1 MKLPPL
7 SHLLLPLA
15 LASAALVSACQGC
28 RPGATLPAEGP
39 APKNETPTVR
49 LYFLSSVAGALE
61 PCGCSK
67 NQLGGVDHL
76 GSFLRTHEAEAP
88 HSLLAAAGPLFFL
101 DPTPRGEQ
109 ATQDRWKAE
118 ALASALGKLHFAA
131 WAPGANDWAGGGANL
146 AQLREKS
153 GGALLAAN
161 LEGDTAGAA
170 PTALRESGGVK
181 VGFVGLSQPVKAG
194 LAPAGVIVKP
204 AAAQLAAAITQL
216 KGQGA
221 QVLVGLFAMPR
232 GEALRLAEGAPELQV
247 VAVGKP
253 FDQGEAND
261 KPAPPSMLGQT
272 LVVETANH
280 LQTAAIVDLHVRGNS
295 YTFQDAAGISR
306 ASDREG
312 LDKRITELE
321 GRIRKWEQDA
331 TIKADDLAQR
341 RAELARLRGE
351 LQQLEQP
358 RPPAAG
364 SFFRYTML
372 EIKTEL
378 GRDDGIYLSMLDFY
392 RKVNEYNKTTFA
404 DRKAPPPG
412 PDGNRYV
419 GIEVCGSCH
428 AEAKKVWENTPH
440 AGAYKTLVTQH
451 KEYNLDCVSCH
462 VTGYERPGG
471 STVTDNALLQAVQ
484 CENCHGPGEK
494 HRQNPRDKTL
504 LIGKPAPASC
514 VGACHHPPHVDG
526 FDPVAQMHR
535 ILGPGHGNPD
545 EWPPKKP
552 R

>member
-1 MKLPPL
+1 MKLPSF

-28 RPGATLPAEGP
+28 RPGATLPAGTP
-39 APKNETPTVR
+39 AAREEAPTVR

-76 GSFLRTHEAEAP
+76 GAFLKSHQAEAP
-88 HSLLAAAGPLFFL
+88 SSLLAAAGPLFFL

-109 ATQDRWKAE
+109 STQDRWKAE

-131 WAPGANDWAGGGANL
+131 WAPGANDWAAGGANL
-146 AQLREKS
+146 AQLRDKS

-181 VGFVGLSQPVKAG
+181 VGFIGLSQPVKAG
-194 LAPAGVIVKP
+194 MAPAGVTVKP
-204 AAAQLAAAITQL
+204 APAQLTAAIQQL
-216 KGQGA
+216 KAQGA

-261 KPAPPSMLGQT
+261 KPAPPSLLGQT

-280 LQTAAIVDLHVRGNS
+280 LQTAAIVDLHVRGGS
-295 YTFQDAAGISR
+295 YTFQDAAGIDR
-306 ASDREG
+306 AADRESLG
-312 LDKRITELE
+312 KRITELE

-331 TIKADDLAQR
+331 TINAADLTQR
-341 RAELARLRGE
+341 RAELVRLQDDLRKLE
-351 LQQLEQP
+351 LP

-372 EIKTEL
+372 EIKTDL

-392 RKVNEYNKTTFA
+392 RKVNDYNQTTFA
-404 DRKAPPPG
+404 DRKAQPPG

-419 GIEVCGSCH
+419 GAEVCGSCH
-428 AEAKKVWENTPH
+428 AAAKKVWDATPH
-440 AGAYKTLVTQH
+440 AAAYRSLSDQH
-451 KEYNLDCVSCH
+451 KEFNLDCVSCH

-471 STVTDNALLQAVQ
+471 STVTDNARLQNVQ

-494 HRQNPRDKTL
+494 HRQKPEDKTL
-504 LIGKPAPASC
+504 LIGHPAPDSC

-545 EWPPKKP
+545 EWPPKKA